1 MYAMRT
7 SRPLPSQP
15 RPSLL
20 IRLLFS
26 LSPYADRL
34 VVDRFRRLMLVV
46 LILTS
51 PARYF
56 SKLCLGPRHDRLAPC
71 EIAVAAVAVDGDPIA
86 SRNRCTCKLCPVGC
100 KVDRHVAASDDAG
113 LAHLARDERGM
124 GGAGAHS
131 GHDARCDSKARDVS
145 RAGIGAHQDHRV
157 ARGRKPLGAFGIERG
172 ASHRHA
178 A

>member
-1 MYAMRT
+1 MSAMRT

-46 LILTS
+46 LSLRS

-56 SKLCLGPRHDRLAPC
+56 SKLCLGPRHDRLASS
-71 EIAVAAVAVDGDPIA
+71 EIDVAAVAVDGDPIA
-86 SRNRCTCKLCPVGC
+86 SRNRCTSKLGPVGRH
-100 KVDRHVAASDDAG
+100 VDRHAAASDDAG
-113 LAHLARDERGM
+113 LPHLARDQRGM
-124 GGAGAHS
+124 G
-131 GHDARCDSKARDVS
+131 
-145 RAGIGAHQDHRV
+145 
-157 ARGRKPLGAFGIERG
+157 
-172 ASHRHA
+172 
-178 A
+178 